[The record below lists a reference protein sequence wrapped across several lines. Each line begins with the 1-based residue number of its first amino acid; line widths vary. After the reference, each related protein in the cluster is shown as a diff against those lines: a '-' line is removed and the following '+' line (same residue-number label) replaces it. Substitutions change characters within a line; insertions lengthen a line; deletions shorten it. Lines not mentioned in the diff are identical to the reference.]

1 MGHLDDDWLFSFRV
15 MWTPRLVRVIYILGI
30 VASTVVCYSAVRHG
44 GLRDRLL
51 GLLVL
56 VVVNVVWRIACEGVI
71 VIFSIHR
78 ELTMMNDELRQIRRE
93 AAVATEREHM

>member
-1 MGHLDDDWLFSFRV
+1 
-15 MWTPRLVRVIYILGI
+15 
-30 VASTVVCYSAVRHG
+30 
-44 GLRDRLL
+44 
-51 GLLVL
+51 LVL